1 MKRSY
6 WLTGLALMALATA
19 APAQAQQR
27 DQVRLGW
34 LKSLTDS
41 AIYIAI
47 KKGYFTDENI
57 EIVST
62 QFRSGANMVVPL
74 GTGELD
80 VGAGSPSAGLYNAV
94 ARGVKI
100 IIAADKTRS
109 SPGYGGSHLV
119 VRKDLVDSGRYKSLK
134 DLKGMKLA
142 SSGPGNS
149 AMATFYYALKSVGLQ
164 MSDISTVNLSYPTHV
179 TALSNK
185 AVDGSFILEPFVSA
199 AVAKGVAVRV
209 DSDDRIDPNHQL
221 ATILFSGKFAA
232 KREIAVRFLRAY
244 LRGIDFYLGALKD
257 GKLAGKNAEEVIAI
271 LIENTAVKDPKVLRS
286 ITPSGVDPNGTVN
299 QASLQK
305 DLDFYTSQG
314 WIKGKVDLNM
324 IVDSSFIRE
333 AVRTRRQ

>member
-109 SPGYGGSHLV
+109 SPGYRGSHLV
-119 VRKDLVDSGRYKSLK
+119 VRNDQVDSG
-134 DLKGMKLA
+134 
-142 SSGPGNS
+142 
-149 AMATFYYALKSVGLQ
+149 
-164 MSDISTVNLSYPTHV
+164 
-179 TALSNK
+179 
-185 AVDGSFILEPFVSA
+185 
-199 AVAKGVAVRV
+199 
-209 DSDDRIDPNHQL
+209 
-221 ATILFSGKFAA
+221 
-232 KREIAVRFLRAY
+232 
-244 LRGIDFYLGALKD
+244 
-257 GKLAGKNAEEVIAI
+257 
-271 LIENTAVKDPKVLRS
+271 
-286 ITPSGVDPNGTVN
+286 
-299 QASLQK
+299 
-305 DLDFYTSQG
+305 
-314 WIKGKVDLNM
+314 
-324 IVDSSFIRE
+324 
-333 AVRTRRQ
+333 